1 MEGMHARQVTMD
13 DFETFDFILVMDKG
27 NLAILKKA
35 CPPESLHKLTLV
47 TQFSSNYPGW
57 EIPDPYSGDSL
68 AFERVLDMLE
78 DAVEGLVKCLS
89 RQLES
94 RV

>member
-13 DFETFDFILVMDKG
+13 DFATFNFILVMDKG

-47 TQFSSNYPGW
+47 TQFSSNYPCW

-78 DAVEGLVKCLS
+78 DAVEGLIKCLS